1 MTMDDYLSRL
11 IAARNRI
18 TEIDPKKLDPA
29 SAMVIDIR
37 EPRELAVGLLAG
49 AIPVPMTELP
59 RRIEDI
65 APDRE
70 TPIVLYCA
78 VGERSAI
85 AAADLEDAGYSNVTS
100 LAGGIKRWMDLGLP
114 TVSDG
119 GLTEAS
125 RRRYARHI
133 ALPQVGATGQQQ
145 LLDARVLIVGVGGL
159 GSPAALYLAAA
170 GVGAI
175 GLVDDDVVELSN
187 LQRQILHSTSDLGNA
202 KTASGT
208 RRILEVNPQVE
219 VSAHQ
224 ARLSAGNAVRI
235 LSGYDIVLDGTDN
248 FATRYL
254 INDASMHVR
263 IPVVHGS
270 VFRFEGQV
278 AVFKPYET
286 ACYRCVFAQPPPP
299 SLAPNCGEAGVLG
312 VLPGI
317 IGTMQATEVLKIILG
332 IGEPLYG
339 RLLTYDALGQTTHTV
354 RLVRDPACP
363 SCGGDEPPPLRSEA
377 AYC

>member
-1 MTMDDYLSRL
+1 MDDYLSRL
-11 IAARNRI
+11 IAARDRI
-18 TEIDPKKLDPA
+18 TEIDPERLDPGA
-29 SAMVIDIR
+29 VTVIDIR
-37 EPRELAVGLLAG
+37 EPRELAIGLLPG
-49 AIPVPMTELP
+49 AIPVPMSDLP
-59 RRIEDI
+59 GRIDEI
-65 APDRE
+65 APDRQ

-85 AAADLEDAGYSNVTS
+85 AAADLEDAGYSHVTS
-100 LAGGIKRWMDLGLP
+100 LAGGIKQWMDLGLP
-114 TVSDG
+114 TVSNG
-119 GLTEAS
+119 GLAEAS

-145 LLDARVLIVGVGGL
+145 LLDARVLIVGAGGL

-170 GVGAI
+170 GIGAI

-187 LQRQILHSTSDLGNA
+187 LQRQILHSTSDLGKP
-202 KTASGT
+202 KTASGAH
-208 RRILEVNPQVE
+208 RILEVNPEVE
-219 VSAHQ
+219 VLAHQ
-224 ARLSAGNAVRI
+224 ARLTAGNAISI

-286 ACYRCVFAQPPPP
+286 ACYRCIFPEPPPP
-299 SLAPNCGEAGVLG
+299 NLAPNCGEAGVLG
-312 VLPGI
+312 VLPGV

-332 IGEPLYG
+332 IGQPLYG
-339 RLLTYDALGQTTHTV
+339 QLLTYDALDQTTHTV
-354 RLVRDPACP
+354 RLVRNPDCP
-363 SCGGDEPPPLRSEA
+363 SCGRDEPPPLRNEA